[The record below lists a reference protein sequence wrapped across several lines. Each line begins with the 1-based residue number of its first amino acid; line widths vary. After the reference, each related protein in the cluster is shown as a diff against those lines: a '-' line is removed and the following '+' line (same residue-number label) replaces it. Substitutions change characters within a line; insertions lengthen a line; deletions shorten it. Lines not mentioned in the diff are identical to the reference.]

1 MDEFKSYQP
10 DIAIHIT
17 NKLYKG
23 VEKLQYN
30 EEKHKYFLDNI
41 ELTSVT
47 KIVSNLKDNDF
58 EAVKISNIT
67 AKKHNETHDI
77 LNTEY
82 ALSNQY
88 FLDRWKYNSEFRM
101 ALGTYVHL
109 FTQSFPFFTK
119 YELKEEEMVIDY
131 FKNIPSKYIHVCS
144 EFKMYNTEFKFA
156 GTTDMLLYDVEDNSF
171 IICDWKTNS
180 KLDEK
185 NSGYCKIPFSFY
197 KNSKVNGYNIQLIYY
212 KYAFEQMFKN
222 VECYIPLSLLNNY
235 NIDYA
240 YVVEDNKTGIS
251 YYKVRFK
258 ISDLQLIW
266 LSSLNPTYKIIEL
279 DNIDLKSV
287 YNNDVKITKSK
298 NKK

>member
-1 MDEFKSYQP
+1 MGEFKSYQP

-30 EEKHKYFLDNI
+30 EEKHKYYLDNI
-41 ELTSVT
+41 ELTSIT
-47 KIVSNLKDNDF
+47 KIVSQLKDNEF

-67 AKKHNETHDI
+67 AKKHNESYDI

-119 YELKEEEMVIDY
+119 YELKEEQMVIDFY
-131 FKNIPSKYIHVCS
+131 ENIPSKFIHVCN
-144 EFKMYNTEFKFA
+144 EFKMYNSEYGFA
-156 GTTDMLLYDVEDNSF
+156 GTMDLLLYDIEENCFV
-171 IICDWKTNS
+171 ICDWKTNN

-185 NSGYCKIPFSFY
+185 NSGYCAAPFDFY
-197 KNSKVNGYNIQLIYY
+197 KNSKINGYNIQLIYY

-222 VECYIPLSLLNNY
+222 TECYIPLSLLGDY
-235 NIDYA
+235 NIDRA
-240 YVVEDNKTGIS
+240 YIVEDNRTGIS
-251 YYKVRFK
+251 YYKVNFRVET
-258 ISDLQLIW
+258 LQLIW
-266 LSSLNPTYKIIEL
+266 ISSLNPTYKVIEL

-287 YNNDVKITKSK
+287 YNKEVKITKSK
-298 NKK
+298 IKK